1 MFFNEVYLY
10 TCVLLQQTV
19 PNLFLSRKEVA
30 RLGAKVSNKFSS
42 IETQASYG
50 IGLQMGE
57 QLRSNPFA
65 GLDVEAVQEGLAD
78 AYNNRPAQVDND
90 TLRAA
95 FNEIHEIMQ
104 AAKSVEFAEV
114 ITQGEEYLAENA
126 KREEITVTESGLQYE
141 VSTQGDGAVPTLTS
155 TVRVHYHGTM
165 LDGSVFDSSYDRG
178 QPAEFPVNGV
188 IKGWTEA
195 LQFMKV
201 GTKLKLHV
209 PAELAYGEQGAG
221 GAIGPHST
229 LVFDV
234 ELLDII
240 A

>member
-1 MFFNEVYLY
+1 M
-10 TCVLLQQTV
+10 
-19 PNLFLSRKEVA
+19 SD
-30 RLGAKVSNKFSS
+30 KFSS

-57 QLRSNPFA
+57 QLRANPFE

-78 AYNNRPAQVDND
+78 AYNNQPAQVDND
-90 TLRAA
+90 TLRVA
-95 FNEIHEIMQ
+95 FNEIHEMMQ
-104 AAKSVEFAEV
+104 AAKSAEFADV
-114 ITQGEEYLAENA
+114 IAQGEAYLAENA
-126 KREEITVTESGLQYE
+126 KREEIVVTESGLQYE
-141 VSTQGDGAVPTLTS
+141 VHTQGDGEVPTLNS
-155 TVRVHYHGTM
+155 TVRVHYHGT
-165 LDGSVFDSSYDRG
+165 LLNGSVFDSSYDRG

-221 GAIGPHST
+221 GAISPHST
-229 LVFDV
+229 LIFDV

-240 A
+240 S

>member
-1 MFFNEVYLY
+1 M
-10 TCVLLQQTV
+10 
-19 PNLFLSRKEVA
+19 SD
-30 RLGAKVSNKFSS
+30 KFSS

-57 QLRSNPFA
+57 QLRANPFE

-78 AYNNRPAQVDND
+78 AFNNLPAQVDND
-90 TLRAA
+90 TLRVA

-126 KREEITVTESGLQYE
+126 KREEITVTDSGLQYE
-141 VSTQGDGAVPTLTS
+141 VVTQGDGEIPTTAS
-155 TVRVHYHGTM
+155 TVRVHYHGTL

-178 QPAEFPVNGV
+178 QPAEFPVSGV

-195 LQFMKV
+195 LQLMKV
-201 GTKLKLHV
+201 GTKLKIHV

-221 GAIGPHST
+221 GAISPHST

-234 ELLDII
+234 ELLDIL

>member
-1 MFFNEVYLY
+1 M
-10 TCVLLQQTV
+10 
-19 PNLFLSRKEVA
+19 SD
-30 RLGAKVSNKFSS
+30 KFSS

-57 QLRSNPFA
+57 QLRANPFE

-78 AYNNRPAQVDND
+78 AYNNPPAQVDND
-90 TLRAA
+90 TLRVA

-104 AAKSVEFAEV
+104 AAKSAEFADV
-114 ITQGEEYLAENA
+114 IAQGEAYLADNA

-141 VSTQGDGAVPTLTS
+141 VHTQGDGEVPTLNS
-155 TVRVHYHGTM
+155 TVRVHYHGTL

-178 QPAEFPVNGV
+178 QPAEFPENGV

-195 LQFMKV
+195 LQFMKA

-221 GAIGPHST
+221 GAISPHST
-229 LVFDV
+229 LIFDV

-240 A
+240 S

>member
-1 MFFNEVYLY
+1 MP
-10 TCVLLQQTV
+10 TSLL
-19 PNLFLSRKEVA
+19 LKDEIGK
-30 RLGAKVSNKFSS
+30 LGAKVSDKFSS

-57 QLRSNPFA
+57 QLRANPFE
-65 GLDVEAVQEGLAD
+65 GLDIAAVQEGLAD
-78 AYNNRPAQVDND
+78 AFNNQPAQVDND

-104 AAKSVEFAEV
+104 AAKSAEFAEV

-126 KREEITVTESGLQYE
+126 KRAEITVTESGLQYE
-141 VSTQGDGAVPTLTS
+141 LVSQGEGEVPNLNS
-155 TVRVHYHGTM
+155 TVRVHYHGTL
-165 LDGSVFDSSYDRG
+165 LDGSVFDSSYERG

-195 LQFMKV
+195 LQFMKA
-201 GTKLKLHV
+201 GTTLKLHV

-221 GAIGPHST
+221 GAISPHST
-229 LVFDV
+229 LIFDV

-240 A
+240 S

>member
-1 MFFNEVYLY
+1 MSDKYS
-10 TCVLLQQTV
+10 T
-19 PNLFLSRKEVA
+19 
-30 RLGAKVSNKFSS
+30 

-57 QLRSNPFA
+57 QLASNPFDGLDIAAVQA
-65 GLDVEAVQEGLAD
+65 GLAVAFNKQEAE
-78 AYNNRPAQVDND
+78 VDND
-90 TLRAA
+90 TLREA
-95 FNEIHEIMQ
+95 FNQIHQRMQ
-104 AAKSVEFAEV
+104 AAKAEEFAPV
-114 ITQGEEYLAENA
+114 IAEGEAYLAENA
-126 KREEITVTESGLQYE
+126 KRDEVTVTDSGLQYE
-141 VSTQGDGAVPTLTS
+141 VITQGDGEVPTLTS
-155 TVRVHYHGTM
+155 TVRTHYHGM
-165 LDGSVFDSSYDRG
+165 LLDGSVFDSSYDRG

-209 PAELAYGEQGAG
+209 PSALAYGEQGAG
-221 GAIGPHST
+221 GAIGPHAT

-234 ELLDII
+234 ELLDIV

>member
-1 MFFNEVYLY
+1 M
-10 TCVLLQQTV
+10 
-19 PNLFLSRKEVA
+19 SD
-30 RLGAKVSNKFSS
+30 KFSS

-57 QLRSNPFA
+57 QLRANPFE

-78 AYNNRPAQVDND
+78 AYNNQPAQVDND
-90 TLRAA
+90 TLRVA

-104 AAKSVEFAEV
+104 AAKSAEFADV
-114 ITQGEEYLAENA
+114 IAQGEAYLADNA

-141 VSTQGDGAVPTLTS
+141 VHTQGDGEVPTLNS
-155 TVRVHYHGTM
+155 TVRVHYHGTL
-165 LDGSVFDSSYDRG
+165 LDGSVFDSSYDHG

-195 LQFMKV
+195 LQFMKA

-221 GAIGPHST
+221 GAISPHST
-229 LVFDV
+229 LIFDV

-240 A
+240 S

>member
-1 MFFNEVYLY
+1 MP
-10 TCVLLQQTV
+10 TSLL
-19 PNLFLSRKEVA
+19 LKDEIGK
-30 RLGAKVSNKFSS
+30 LGAKVSDKFSS

-57 QLRSNPFA
+57 QLRANPFE
-65 GLDVEAVQEGLAD
+65 GLDIAAVQEGLAD
-78 AYNNRPAQVDND
+78 AFNNQPAQVDND
-90 TLRAA
+90 TLRVA

-104 AAKSVEFAEV
+104 AAKSAEFAEV

-126 KREEITVTESGLQYE
+126 KRAEITVTESGLQYE
-141 VSTQGDGAVPTLTS
+141 LVSQGEGEIPNLNS
-155 TVRVHYHGTM
+155 TVRVHYHGTL

-195 LQFMKV
+195 LQFMKA

-229 LVFDV
+229 LIFDV

>member
-1 MFFNEVYLY
+1 MFFSDVYLY
-10 TCVLLQQTV
+10 TCALLQQQSQD
-19 PNLFLSRKEVA
+19 PFLIIKEA
-30 RLGAKVSNKFSS
+30 GKLGAKVSDKFST

-57 QLRSNPFA
+57 QLRANPFD
-65 GLDVEAVQEGLAD
+65 GLDVGAVQAGLAD
-78 AYNNRPAQVDND
+78 AFNNLPAQVDND
-90 TLRAA
+90 TLRVA

-104 AAKSVEFAEV
+104 AAKSVEFAEI

-126 KREEITVTESGLQYE
+126 KREEVTVTDSGLQYE
-141 VSTQGDGAVPTLTS
+141 VITQGDGDIPTLTS
-155 TVRVHYHGTM
+155 TVRTHYHGTL

-234 ELLDII
+234 ELLDIL

>member
-1 MFFNEVYLY
+1 VFFNEVYLY

-19 PNLFLSRKEVA
+19 PNLFLNRKEVA
-30 RLGAKVSNKFSS
+30 RSGAKVSNKFSS

>member
-1 MFFNEVYLY
+1 VPIS
-10 TCVLLQQTV
+10 LL
-19 PNLFLSRKEVA
+19 LKDEIGK
-30 RLGAKVSNKFSS
+30 LGAKVSDKFSS

-57 QLRSNPFA
+57 QLRANPFE
-65 GLDVEAVQEGLAD
+65 GLDIAAVQEGLAD
-78 AYNNRPAQVDND
+78 AFNNQPAQVDND
-90 TLRAA
+90 TLRVA

-104 AAKSVEFAEV
+104 AAKSAEFAEV

-126 KREEITVTESGLQYE
+126 KRAEITVTESGLQYE
-141 VSTQGDGAVPTLTS
+141 LVSQGEGEVPNLNS
-155 TVRVHYHGTM
+155 TVRVHYHGTL

-195 LQFMKV
+195 LQFMKA

-229 LVFDV
+229 LIFDV

-240 A
+240 S

>member
-1 MFFNEVYLY
+1 VFFVEVYLY
-10 TCVLLQQTV
+10 TGSLLQQQCQD
-19 PNLFLSRKEVA
+19 PFLKINGA
-30 RLGAKVSNKFSS
+30 GRLGAKVSDKFTS

-57 QLRSNPFA
+57 QLRANPFE
-65 GLDVEAVQEGLAD
+65 GLDIAAVQAGLAD
-78 AYNNRPAQVDND
+78 AYNNQPAQVDND
-90 TLRAA
+90 TLRVA

-126 KREEITVTESGLQYE
+126 QREEITVTQSGLQYE
-141 VSTQGDGAVPTLTS
+141 VASQGDGAVPTLTS
-155 TVRVHYHGTM
+155 TVRVHYHGTL

-229 LVFDV
+229 LIFDV

>member
-1 MFFNEVYLY
+1 M
-10 TCVLLQQTV
+10 
-19 PNLFLSRKEVA
+19 RKEA
-30 RLGAKVSNKFSS
+30 RKLGAKVSDKFSS

-57 QLRSNPFA
+57 QLRANPFE
-65 GLDVEAVQEGLAD
+65 GLDIEAVQEGLAD
-78 AYNNRPAQVDND
+78 AYNNQPAQVDND
-90 TLRAA
+90 TLRVA

-104 AAKSVEFAEV
+104 AAKSAEFAEV
-114 ITQGEEYLAENA
+114 IAQGEAYLAENA
-126 KREEITVTESGLQYE
+126 KRDEITVTESGLQYE
-141 VSTQGDGAVPTLTS
+141 VVSQGDGEVPTLES
-155 TVRVHYHGTM
+155 TVRVHYHGTL

-195 LQFMKV
+195 LQFMKA

-221 GAIGPHST
+221 GAISPHST

-240 A
+240 S